1 MHILGTHA
9 HPAAT
14 TAVAVPGSAE
24 PRGKRSSK
32 GAALV
37 VIAVAGFF
45 VATDITITNVA
56 LPSIGTEL
64 GASTSA
70 LQWVMDAYN
79 IALAGLLLLGGAL
92 GERFGRK
99 LVFLSGLSAF
109 GIGSLLAGLAPNI
122 GTLIG
127 ARVVMGI
134 GAAMLLT
141 PALSLISGLFA
152 PAERAKAIGAWAT
165 AGAAGLAAG
174 PILGGTLVQFL
185 DWHWIFLVNVP
196 FMAVVVLIGIRTIP
210 DARGNAQERLDIPGA
225 VLSVI
230 GFTMLLGAI
239 IEAPRYGWT
248 NPVVLAVGA
257 IGLLILALFALWEMH
272 TPSPM
277 FHFDVLR
284 FPAVAGAALAL
295 FVTYVS
301 FTGTLFLVPQHL
313 DAIERLDALS
323 VGLALIPFALVFW
336 LTSRLSPK
344 LAKRWGTARA
354 LDVGLLFMLAGFLIL
369 AITSTQRSVGLV
381 ILATCVSGVGWGFS
395 VPLGSVVILNALP
408 EKLTGTASGTSMLS
422 RFLGASFGV
431 AILGTVLS
439 TTFSGREQAVTGAD
453 SGSVQSALA
462 AAASEPA
469 SQRESIESGIRSA
482 FELAAAETYVA
493 GAAIVFILGL
503 LAAVLMSRWNE
514 QSP

>member
-1 MHILGTHA
+1 MHILGSHA
-9 HPAAT
+9 HPAASSV
-14 TAVAVPGSAE
+14 VAVPQDNKIG
-24 PRGKRSSK
+24 GNK
-32 GAALV
+32 GTALI

-45 VATDITITNVA
+45 VATDVTITNVA

-99 LVFLSGLSAF
+99 WIFLGGLTIF
-109 GIGSLLAGLAPNI
+109 GVGSLLAGLSANV
-122 GTLIG
+122 GMLIG
-127 ARVVMGI
+127 ARVVMGV

-141 PALSLISGLFA
+141 PALSLISGLFS
-152 PAERAKAIGAWAT
+152 PAERAKAIGVWAT

-174 PILGGTLVQFL
+174 PILGGTLIQFL

-196 FMAVVVLIGIRTIP
+196 FMAVVVLIGIRAIP
-210 DARGNAQERLDIPGA
+210 TVGGNAQEKLDIPGA
-225 VLSVI
+225 VLSVV
-230 GFTMLLGAI
+230 GFTLLLGAI

-248 NPVVLAVGA
+248 NPFILSVAAVG
-257 IGLLILALFALWEMH
+257 ILVLALFTMWEMH
-272 TPSPM
+272 TPQPM
-277 FHFDVLR
+277 FHFEVLR
-284 FPAVAGAALAL
+284 YPAVAGAGLAL

-313 DAIERLDALS
+313 DAIERLDTLR
-323 VGLALIPFALVFW
+323 VGLSLIPFAAVFW
-336 LTSRLSPK
+336 ITSRISPK
-344 LAKRWGTARA
+344 LANRWGTARA
-354 LDVGLLFMLAGFLIL
+354 IDVGLLFMVAGFVIL
-369 AITSTQRSVGLV
+369 AVTSSQRSVGFI

-408 EKLTGTASGTSMLS
+408 EELTGTASGTSMLS

-439 TTFSGREQAVTGAD
+439 STFSGREQAATGAD
-453 SGSVQSALA
+453 SGSVQSALSA
-462 AAASEPA
+462 AANEPA
-469 SQRESIESGIRSA
+469 SQRDSVESAVRSA
-482 FELAAAETYVA
+482 FELAAAETYIA
-493 GAAIVFILGL
+493 GAALVFILGVI
-503 LAAVLMSRWNE
+503 AAALMSRWHEDAN
-514 QSP
+514 QVG

>member
-1 MHILGTHA
+1 MHILGSHA
-9 HPAAT
+9 HPAAD
-14 TAVAVPGSAE
+14 TAVALPGAE
-24 PRGKRSSK
+24 KPSGSK
-32 GAALV
+32 SAALV

-99 LVFLSGLSAF
+99 WIFLGGLTTF
-109 GIGSLLAGLAPNI
+109 GIGSLLAGLSPNI
-122 GTLIG
+122 GSLIG
-127 ARVVMGI
+127 ARVVMGV

-141 PALSLISGLFA
+141 PALSLISGLFS
-152 PAERAKAIGAWAT
+152 PAERAKAIGVWAT

-174 PILGGTLVQFL
+174 PILGGTLIQFL

-196 FMAVVVLIGIRTIP
+196 FMSVVVLIGIRAIP
-210 DARGNAQERLDIPGA
+210 DMRGNAGEKLDIPGA
-225 VLSVI
+225 VLSVV

-248 NPVVLAVGA
+248 NPFILVTGAVG
-257 IGLLILALFALWEMH
+257 ILVLALFAMWEMH
-272 TPSPM
+272 TPHPM
-277 FHFDVLR
+277 FHFEVLR
-284 FPAVAGAALAL
+284 YPAVAGAALAL

-313 DAIERLDALS
+313 DALERLDTLS
-323 VGLALIPFALVFW
+323 VGLSLIPFAIVFW
-336 LTSRLSPK
+336 ITSRISPK

-354 LDVGLLFMLAGFLIL
+354 IDLGLLFMLAGFVIL
-369 AITSTQRSVGLV
+369 AVTSSQRSVILV
-381 ILATCVSGVGWGFS
+381 IIATCVSGIGWGFS

-408 EKLTGTASGTSMLS
+408 DNLTGTASGTSMLS

-439 TTFSGREQAVTGAD
+439 STFSGREQDATGAD
-453 SGSVQSALA
+453 SGSVQTALA
-462 AAASEPA
+462 AAAREPA
-469 SQRESIESGIRSA
+469 SQRESVEASIRSA
-482 FELAAAETYVA
+482 FELASAETYVA
-493 GAAIVFILGL
+493 GAAIVLVLGVL
-503 LAAVLMSRWNE
+503 SAVLMSRWHE
-514 QSP
+514 QVS